1 MPIVSSLIL
10 PHGAMVFDGGEG
22 SISSAAQSRIQ
33 ALPAALKEDC
43 QALFRAC
50 CAAADVAK
58 STKPEIIFLSTPHG
72 ICLSDHLCVYL
83 NSKAKGNAEWNGQ
96 WTEYDIDVN
105 LDSDLAKAFLEH
117 LQKDGIPAEGMRAF
131 TACEAPLGWGEVIP
145 LWFFRDLLTASGN
158 DGAGVKV
165 VIFSNPLRVARDE
178 QPLSE
183 VAKVGRS
190 IEKFLSGLEKRVLYV
205 VSGDLAHS
213 HKTDC
218 PLPLYL
224 PDPRWNMPTSDTALT
239 FDVAIEHW
247 IRCTPDAESGG
258 HSTSTAAAVQEKTKE
273 KHLSTWDE
281 ASYKDAEQW
290 LAKATAIK
298 NSALS
303 CGIYGFGVLHGILSA
318 QVEGRAVYDAQLFCR
333 LAPTYYGMVVAA
345 FVKKM

>member
-10 PHGAMVFDGGEG
+10 PHGAMVFDGEDLKG
-22 SISSAAQSRIQ
+22 STSSVAQSRIQ
-33 ALPAALKEDC
+33 ALPATLKGDC

-50 CAAADVAK
+50 CEAADVAK
-58 STKPEIIFLSTPHG
+58 STKPEIIFLNTPHG
-72 ICLSDHLCVYL
+72 ICLSDHHCVYL
-83 NSKAKGNAEWNGQ
+83 NSRAKGNAEWNGQ
-96 WTEYDIDVN
+96 WTEYDVDIN
-105 LDSDLAKAFLEH
+105 LDSDLTKAFLEH

-131 TACEAPLGWGEVIP
+131 TACEAPLRWGEVIP
-145 LWFFRDLLTASGN
+145 LWFFRDLLTAG
-158 DGAGVKV
+158 DGAKVKV
-165 VIFSNPLRVARDE
+165 VIFSNPLQVARDK

-190 IEKFLSGLEKRVLYV
+190 IEKFLSGLEKRVLYL

-213 HKTDC
+213 HETDC

-224 PDPRWNMPTSDTALT
+224 PDPRWNMSTSDTALT

-247 IRCTPDAESGG
+247 IKCTPDAESG
-258 HSTSTAAAVQEKTKE
+258 HSTAVQEKTKE

-281 ASYKDAEQW
+281 ASCKDSEQW
-290 LAKATAIK
+290 LARATAIK

-303 CGIYGFGVLHGILSA
+303 CGIYGFGVLHGVLSA

-345 FVKKM
+345 FIKRNSY